1 MTAHDATHGALADE
15 FENLQGLWCWTVLTK
30 AMVVEALRAYAP
42 PDEKTAQLLAAISV
56 ASIQNTRESA
66 KDRIGKDNPY
76 WTDAYG
82 DVCIA
87 VDREMAQ
94 RERAEAAENTPSET
108 PQKPVDPE
116 SEAANPV
123 WDLVIEKCHSAY
135 PEREGM
141 QWGES
146 PLELI
151 TEIINERDEARA
163 ALYEIKH
170 VAYHFLESGEERVSD
185 SEVAFDLPNE
195 DYDKLVAL
203 LGDAHPEPGSSALS
217 AIRES
222 ELPPAECYVLAIHQ
236 SIGSILSSYSA
247 KKLMDR
253 AKDIANGN

>member
-1 MTAHDATHGALADE
+1 MKPSAHPATSHVDGWLLYCDAFRSMFNRGPGQHED
-15 FENLQGLWCWTVLTK
+15 VS
-30 AMVVEALRAYAP
+30 V
-42 PDEKTAQLLAAISV
+42 AAIQVMVSDLIEKLSV
-56 ASIQNTRESA
+56 
-66 KDRIGKDNPY
+66 
-76 WTDAYG
+76 
-82 DVCIA
+82 
-87 VDREMAQ
+87 
-94 RERAEAAENTPSET
+94 PSET

-123 WDLVIEKCHSAY
+123 WDLVIAKCHSAY

-217 AIRES
+217 ATRPSFEGRDFYELCQQYRHARHDPVAEYAAIIRYIKTGK
-222 ELPPAECYVLAIHQ
+222 LPWP
-236 SIGSILSSYSA
+236 SYEE
-247 KKLMDR
+247 KTD
-253 AKDIANGN
+253 G